1 MPNFS
6 LGLSALRTSQYALEV
21 VSNNIANANTEGYHR
36 RGVHLEALPP
46 NELNGFRIGNGVS
59 INYIERVR
67 DQVTEASLTN
77 VISDSSNVDQLL
89 MLERQIEASFL
100 NGNASIG
107 GELDQFFAEITKLT
121 SAPDEPAQC
130 AAVVE
135 SGQRL
140 AGIIRQAANSLGEL
154 KTAIKFQVEQE
165 METLN
170 AKMKVLND
178 LSVEIQKLS
187 AQGLQHNTELDQRD
201 AILNEIAE
209 LVGVSRRDHL
219 AGELN
224 LRIGHHSI
232 QQGGSVNQFS
242 LTELSSGELAV
253 LLDDSDRP
261 VDLES
266 GRIVALLEVYNSTIP
281 KYESKLDQ
289 LATSLMQQMD
299 SIHATGIGTDG
310 SFQHLVGTRAADLID
325 RPLAEAGTAFAIDAG
340 ELTVS
345 IVDGDGVSR
354 TEFIAID
361 PAIDSLEDVA
371 AKLSGIDGILATI
384 DPNTNQ
390 LQLSAEQ
397 GLSFDFTGRVET
409 HPRLDVFS
417 GSSVPAFGGVYTGS
431 VNQQL
436 TFEIEGTGEVGIS
449 DNLYVNV
456 YAEQGFLKQRIEIG
470 RGYEAGTAIEI
481 GDGIQLNLGR
491 GSVSDGDQFTTRLTA
506 EPDETGMLAALGLNS
521 FFRGVNAQ
529 TIRVDT
535 PVLES
540 HGRFAAG
547 KSGDAAD
554 TENLFRLA
562 DLEHDSILPGKLTFA
577 QYTNEIN
584 TEIGFQINSHTV
596 LGNSLDA
603 LQLRLEQDR
612 DAYSGVDLNEEMV
625 YLQQFQKSYEAAVR
639 VIQTMD
645 DILSELFN
653 IIR

>member
-1 MPNFS
+1 
-6 LGLSALRTSQYALEV
+6 
-21 VSNNIANANTEGYHR
+21 
-36 RGVHLEALPP
+36 
-46 NELNGFRIGNGVS
+46 
-59 INYIERVR
+59 
-67 DQVTEASLTN
+67 
-77 VISDSSNVDQLL
+77 
-89 MLERQIEASFL
+89 
-100 NGNASIG
+100 
-107 GELDQFFAEITKLT
+107 
-121 SAPDEPAQC
+121 
-130 AAVVE
+130 
-135 SGQRL
+135 
-140 AGIIRQAANSLGEL
+140 
-154 KTAIKFQVEQE
+154 

-584 TEIGFQINSHTV
+584 TEIGFQINSHTA

>member
-6 LGLSALRTSQYALEV
+6 LGLSALRTSQYALGV
-21 VSNNIANANTEGYHR
+21 VSNNIANANTDGYHR
-36 RGVHLEALPP
+36 RNVHLEELLP

-89 MLERQIEASFL
+89 RLERQIEAAFL

-121 SAPDEPAQC
+121 SAPDEPAQR
-130 AAVVE
+130 AAVIE
-135 SGQRL
+135 SAQRL
-140 AGIIRQAANSLGEL
+140 AGIIRQAADSLAEL
-154 KTAIKFQVEQE
+154 KSAIQFQVEQE
-165 METLN
+165 MDTLN

-178 LSVEIQKLS
+178 LSVEIQKLT
-187 AQGLQHNTELDQRD
+187 AQGKQPNTEMDQRD
-201 AILNEIAE
+201 ELLNEIAE

-242 LTELSSGELAV
+242 LTELSTGELAV

-266 GRIVALLEVYNSTIP
+266 GRIVALLEVYNSTVP
-281 KYESKLDQ
+281 TYASKLDE
-289 LATSLMQQMD
+289 LANGLMQKID

-310 SFQHLVGTRAADLID
+310 SFQHLVGTRAVDLID
-325 RPLAEAGTAFAIDAG
+325 RPLAESGTAFAIEPG
-340 ELTVS
+340 ELTVT
-345 IVDGDGVSR
+345 IVDGDVLR
-354 TEFIAID
+354 TEFITID
-361 PAIDSLEDVA
+361 PTSESLEDVA
-371 AKLSGIDGILATI
+371 AKLSGIDGLFASIN
-384 DPNTNQ
+384 PNTNQ
-390 LQLSAEQ
+390 LQLSAAQ
-397 GLSFDFTGRVET
+397 GLSFDFSGRVET
-409 HPRLDVFS
+409 HPRLDSFA
-417 GSSVPAFGGVYTGS
+417 GSSVPTFGGTYTGS
-431 VNQQL
+431 ANEQL
-436 TFEIEGTGEVGIS
+436 TFQIVGTGEVGIS
-449 DNLYVNV
+449 ENLYVDV

-470 RGYEAGTAIEI
+470 RGYEAGTPIEI
-481 GDGIQLNLGR
+481 GDGVQLSLAR
-491 GSVSDGDQFTTRLTA
+491 GSVTDGDQFTTRVTA
-506 EPDETGMLAALGLNS
+506 QADETGMLAALGLNS
-521 FFRGVNAQ
+521 FFRGINAH
-529 TIRVDT
+529 TMHVDAS
-535 PVLES
+535 VLES

-554 TENLFRLA
+554 TENLFRFA
-562 DLEHDSILPGKLTFA
+562 DLEYDGTLPGNLTFA

-584 TEIGFQINSHTV
+584 TEIGFQINSHTA
-596 LGNSLDA
+596 LSNSLDA
-603 LQLRLEQDR
+603 LHLRLEQDR

-645 DILSELFN
+645 DMLSELFN